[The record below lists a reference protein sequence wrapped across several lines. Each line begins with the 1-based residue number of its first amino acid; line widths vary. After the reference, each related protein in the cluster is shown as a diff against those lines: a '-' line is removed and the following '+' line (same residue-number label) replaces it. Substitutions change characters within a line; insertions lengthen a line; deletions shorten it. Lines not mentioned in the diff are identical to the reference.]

1 MLGINQKAKK
11 TETKTAPAVGENI
24 DARTKEVK
32 ISKKEAAAE
41 KKKLANMDR
50 EQKVRDKESK
60 RKVREA
66 NGGMG
71 VKILLFNKKSKAT
84 NVKPK
89 KIRSGVK
96 KKYTSRKAR

>member
-32 ISKKEAAAE
+32 ISKKEAVAE
-41 KKKLANMDR
+41 KKRLANLDR

-71 VKILLFNKKSKAT
+71 VKILLFNKKPKEAK
-84 NVKPK
+84 VKTK
-89 KIRSGVK
+89 KVRLGVK
-96 KKYTSRKAR
+96 KKVTSRKAR

>member
-11 TETKTAPAVGENI
+11 TEAKTAPAVGENI

-41 KKKLANMDR
+41 KKRLANLDR

-60 RKVREA
+60 RKVRES

-71 VKILLFNKKSKAT
+71 LKITFFDIRMPDGSKRKVKAY
-84 NVKPK
+84 PK
-89 KIRSGVK
+89 KKVGKS
-96 KKYTSRKAR
+96 SR

>member
-32 ISKKEAAAE
+32 MSKREAAAE

-50 EQKVRDKESK
+50 EQKIRDKESK

-71 VKILLFNKKSKAT
+71 VKILLFNKKPTK
-84 NVKPK
+84 VKIK
-89 KIRSGVK
+89 KFRPSMK
-96 KKYTSRKAR
+96 KKSASKKTR